1 MSGDDIE
8 GVYWEDAL
16 GSNFANIY
24 DAIMDIFS
32 KGLGN
37 PSSREK
43 VGKQNWGIIWVVVI
57 D

>member
-16 GSNFANIY
+16 GSNFAKIY

-32 KGLGN
+32 KGLRN

-43 VGKQNWGIIWVVVI
+43 VGKQNWGTIWVVVI